1 MRSFFLILVC
11 CLVLGRA
18 AGEDRIRMVRS
29 GQEVKEPPGDR
40 FLTNVIGLLC
50 SASVH
55 STTYEVK
62 TNTWDDILR
71 SDSFVHVTFVPARKL
86 EVILMDD
93 IAPRHREPVEIN
105 EILIPLPEEHGG
117 PGHIYA
123 KAGTNVISVT
133 KHSPLFLKR
142 VAYEPAL
149 KLSEAKG
156 YRGLG
161 RLFAE
166 PPTGP

>member
-1 MRSFFLILVC
+1 M
-11 CLVLGRA
+11 A
-18 AGEDRIRMVRS
+18 AGSAPGEDRIRIVRS
-29 GQEVKEPPGDR
+29 GQEVKETPSDR
-40 FLTNVIGLLC
+40 FLTNIIGLLC

-55 STTYEVK
+55 STSYAVK
-62 TNTWDDILR
+62 TNTWDDIIR
-71 SDSFVHVTFVPARKL
+71 SDSFVHVTFAPARTL
-86 EVILMDD
+86 EVMLMDD
-93 IAPRHREPVEIN
+93 IAPRYREPVEIN

-123 KAGTNVISVT
+123 KTGTNVISVT